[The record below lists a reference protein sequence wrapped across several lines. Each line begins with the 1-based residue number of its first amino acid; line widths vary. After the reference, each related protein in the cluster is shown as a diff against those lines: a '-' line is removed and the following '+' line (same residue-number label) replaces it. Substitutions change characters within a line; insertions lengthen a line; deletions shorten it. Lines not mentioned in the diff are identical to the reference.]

1 MAEPIIEIVDVH
13 KSFGAQKV
21 LDGVNLSIGRGE
33 TTVII
38 GRSGGG
44 KSTLLRLLI
53 GLSRPDRGKILVEG
67 EDITRLKGKALA
79 RIRKK
84 FGMLFQYAALFD
96 SMSVFDN
103 VAFPL
108 VEHTRM
114 SRGEIEEM
122 VAEILRQ
129 VGLPGTEK
137 KFPSELSGG
146 MRKRVGLARAIILK
160 PKIILYDEPTSGL
173 DPLMAA
179 AIDTLIERLQK
190 EQGLTNCVISHD
202 IPAAFRVGQQIAML
216 YRGRIIAKGTPE
228 ELKTIDNP
236 YVQQFI
242 QGSSEGPIDITE
254 Y

>member
-1 MAEPIIEIVDVH
+1 MIEIVDVH
-13 KSFGAQKV
+13 KSFGTQKV

-53 GLSRPDRGKILVEG
+53 GLTRPDRGKILVEG
-67 EDITRLKGKALA
+67 EDITRMKGKTLA

-114 SRGEIEEM
+114 SRGEI
-122 VAEILRQ
+122 
-129 VGLPGTEK
+129 
-137 KFPSELSGG
+137 
-146 MRKRVGLARAIILK
+146 
-160 PKIILYDEPTSGL
+160 
-173 DPLMAA
+173 
-179 AIDTLIERLQK
+179 
-190 EQGLTNCVISHD
+190 
-202 IPAAFRVGQQIAML
+202 
-216 YRGRIIAKGTPE
+216 
-228 ELKTIDNP
+228 
-236 YVQQFI
+236 
-242 QGSSEGPIDITE
+242 
-254 Y
+254 